1 MVTYDDNWKVRK
13 RIKNENPRKKLD
25 KTYTIFA
32 EK

>member
-13 RIKNENPRKKLD
+13 KSKTKIHEKKLD